1 MLHHHLRRVSRTPK
15 TLAYVDYVASGT
27 DTITIPA
34 AAAAGD
40 LAILYDLAR
49 SIASAPTLVTP
60 SGWTTLSAL
69 QRSPVSAVLSYKI
82 LAAGEPGS
90 TITGMNGNIADVK
103 TLVVLRAT
111 PALAGVTVTDINE
124 QATTGNPNAQTIE
137 ALTSYPYVVYGV
149 CGGRDALPAW
159 ASAWYSDTWWAAYQ
173 RVGYRIYNAA
183 GASCSVDCND
193 SGTGTFLHS
202 CALVVT

>member
-69 QRSPVSAVLSYKI
+69 QQSPVSAVLSYKI

-149 CGGRDALPAW
+149 CGGRGALPAW
-159 ASAWYSDTWWAAYQ
+159 ASRGTPIRGGRPINALAIGFTTPPAPAARWTVTTRAPAPFFILAPWW
-173 RVGYRIYNAA
+173 
-183 GASCSVDCND
+183 
-193 SGTGTFLHS
+193 
-202 CALVVT
+202 

>member
-15 TLAYVDYVASGT
+15 TLAYVDYATSTSAS
-27 DTITIPA
+27 ITIPA
-34 AAAAGD
+34 AAQAGD

-60 SGWTTLSAL
+60 SGWTTLSDL
-69 QRSPVSAVLSYKI
+69 QQSPVSAVLSYKI

-90 TITGMNGNIADVK
+90 TVTGMDGNSADAK
-103 TLVVLRAT
+103 SLVVLRAT
-111 PALAGVTVTDINE
+111 PALAGVTVTDLNE
-124 QATTGNPNAQTIE
+124 EATTGNPSAQTIE

-149 CGGRDALPAW
+149 CGGRGALPDW
-159 ASAWYSDTWWAAYQ
+159 ASAWYSNSGSVGYQRLAYQ
-173 RVGYRIYNAA
+173 IYNTA
-183 GASCSVDCND
+183 GASRSVDCDD